1 MIGFALFAA
10 QTKRCSSYKKN
21 KPTKMINHTNKNK
34 AREIAILKS
43 AVENTAEAFVTI
55 DEKHTVVFFN
65 KAAQKI
71 FGYSPD
77 EVMGHDLNMIMAP
90 DCSRDHYV
98 AVKRYVETRI
108 PRRIGHATE
117 MIATRK
123 NGEKFPANISF
134 STFELEKR
142 LYFTAI
148 ITDLTE
154 TKALQERTLR
164 AERLAALGKFVAE
177 ITHEIKNPLMM
188 IGGFARQLIHDNKDD
203 KSKRKLDIIIDEVKR
218 LENLVTSL
226 REYYLSPPIAIEK
239 IDLNK
244 LLKDIFALIKEECQR
259 KNIVAGI
266 ELAGEGKPLF
276 IEGDNDRLKQVILN
290 ILNNGIDALD
300 GGGKLVLRSQLVGKW
315 AEITITDTGY
325 GIPKK
330 IQEKIFDPF
339 FTTKDQGTGLGLGI
353 SKRIIEDHNGMLSF
367 ESEEGKGTLFTITI
381 PTSISPKETIVN

>member
-1 MIGFALFAA
+1 
-10 QTKRCSSYKKN
+10 
-21 KPTKMINHTNKNK
+21 MINHTNKNK

-164 AERLAALGKFVAE
+164 AERLAALGKTPAELSGGERVRVA
-177 ITHEIKNPLMM
+177 L
-188 IGGFARQLIHDNKDD
+188 ALQLITKP
-203 KSKRKLDIIIDEVKR
+203 KILLLDEPFGDLDPITLRDVSNYLKKINDEFGTTMV
-218 LENLVTSL
+218 LISHH
-226 REYYLSPPIAIEK
+226 IQ
-239 IDLNK
+239 
-244 LLKDIFALIKEECQR
+244 LIKEISDRAILIDEG
-259 KNIVAGI
+259 KII
-266 ELAGEGKPLF
+266 MEGKPEDVCDTF
-276 IEGDNDRLKQVILN
+276 IERSNSKFLK
-290 ILNNGIDALD
+290 
-300 GGGKLVLRSQLVGKW
+300 
-315 AEITITDTGY
+315 
-325 GIPKK
+325 
-330 IQEKIFDPF
+330 
-339 FTTKDQGTGLGLGI
+339 
-353 SKRIIEDHNGMLSF
+353 
-367 ESEEGKGTLFTITI
+367 
-381 PTSISPKETIVN
+381 